1 MKDQTII
8 FVFSRQIVMSAQR
21 PGILLSDL
29 IQIRAAANKKGT
41 EKINNLKKVIKTVIF
56 FYFFQLLNY
65 EQTQR

>member
-41 EKINNLKKVIKTVIF
+41 EKINNLKKGNKNGDF
-56 FYFFQLLNY
+56 FLLFLSAF
-65 EQTQR
+65 EL

>member
-56 FYFFQLLNY
+56 FLFLSAFEL
-65 EQTQR
+65 